1 MSLSERTRLLATSGD
16 ESEPTGPNST
26 ESPKNNTGSTNNSTR
41 LAIFIAYLGAFLA
54 SSDESVVIATYD
66 VVASEFHE
74 LAKGPWLVTGY
85 NLGYCIALPIYGTLA
100 DTWGRKLSMLIG
112 YSFFGL
118 GCLISSI
125 NSTMI
130 GLIAGRIVSGAGAAG
145 MAITISII
153 ITDLAAPRDVALLRS
168 YTNVVAMIGRGVG
181 APIGSIV
188 VNSLGWRWAFAGR
201 LPLIV
206 LCLILSRVYF
216 PNQHKETAE
225 PQSSHGGSI
234 KQLDYLGIATFATA
248 IMALLLAMT
257 VAGQDGGKMSHIY
270 LWTVIFALAATLFV
284 FNEILWARRPLVPLR
299 LATKGIGQYWL
310 VELGLFCGRTG
321 LVATITQYL
330 TQVKRVP
337 EATASMFLVF
347 CTMGLAVGSMASG
360 FAIQRTKRY
369 KKRSIYAAVISVIT
383 SILLFF
389 SWHFD
394 HPVAESLLV
403 IPMSTPIGIIISGEF
418 IGMSNRA
425 PPEILASSI
434 GAYYLSQQLG
444 SIMGAAMGPL
454 IVRAGFKYDIAG
466 RLNEQVKNE
475 IIRNVLRDA
484 KYVNTLPE
492 DIQRV
497 VRSSLGYGYQFV
509 PVLATVTVA
518 LCVPSLVLTRE
529 QSVE

>member
-1 MSLSERTRLLATSGD
+1 MSLSERTRLLASSGD

-26 ESPKNNTGSTNNSTR
+26 ESPKDNTGSTNNSTR

-54 SSDESVVIATYD
+54 SSDESVVIATYH
-66 VVASEFHE
+66 VIASEFHE

-112 YSFFGL
+112 YTIFGL

-130 GLIAGRIVSGAGAAG
+130 GLIAGRIVSGAGVAG

-206 LCLILSRVYF
+206 LCLILSRLYF

-270 LWTVIFALAATLFV
+270 L
-284 FNEILWARRPLVPLR
+284 RPLVPLR

-369 KKRSIYAAVISVIT
+369 KKRSIYAAVISVIS

-466 RLNEQVKNE
+466 RLNEQVETE

>member
-1 MSLSERTRLLATSGD
+1 MSSSERTGLIASSRNGSD
-16 ESEPTGPNST
+16 PTGLSST
-26 ESPKNNTGSTNNSTR
+26 NSPKDNSSGTNGSTR
-41 LAIFIAYLGAFLA
+41 LAILIAYLGAFLA

-66 VVASEFHE
+66 VIASEFHE

-100 DTWGRKLSMLIG
+100 DAWGRKLSMLVG
-112 YSFFGL
+112 YSFFGI

-125 NSTMI
+125 RAALT
-130 GLIAGRIVSGAGAAG
+130 GLIVGRIVSGVGAAG
-145 MAITISII
+145 MAITVSII

-206 LCLILSRVYF
+206 LCLVLSRVYF
-216 PNQHKETAE
+216 SDHHKETAE
-225 PQSSHGGSI
+225 PQTSHGCNI

-248 IMALLLAMT
+248 VVALLMAIT
-257 VAGQDGGKMSHIY
+257 IAGQEGGKMSHLY
-270 LWTVIFALAATLFV
+270 FWLVIFTLAAIFFTLH
-284 FNEILWARRPLVPLR
+284 EILWAKRPLVPLK
-299 LATKGIGQYWL
+299 LPTKLLI
-310 VELGLFCGRTG
+310 FSGRNG

-330 TQVKRVP
+330 TQVKRLP
-337 EATASMFLVF
+337 EATASMYLVLS
-347 CTMGLAVGSMASG
+347 TMGLAVG
-360 FAIQRTKRY
+360 TKRY
-369 KKRSIYAAVISVIT
+369 RTRSLYSAVISILS

-389 SWHFD
+389 AWHFD
-394 HPVAESLLV
+394 HPVVESLLV
-403 IPMSTPIGIIISGEF
+403 IPMSTPIGIITSGDF
-418 IGMSNRA
+418 IGMSSR
-425 PPEILASSI
+425 PSPEVLASSI

-444 SIMGAAMGPL
+444 LIVCAAMGPL
-454 IVRAGFKYDIAG
+454 VVRTGFKHDIAG
-466 RLNEQVKNE
+466 GAERV
-475 IIRNVLRDA
+475 IRNVLRDA
-484 KYVNTLPE
+484 KYVDTLPE

-518 LCVPSLVLTRE
+518 LCVSSLVLTRE

>member
-1 MSLSERTRLLATSGD
+1 MSSSERTGLIASSGN
-16 ESEPTGPNST
+16 ESDPTGLSST
-26 ESPKNNTGSTNNSTR
+26 NSPKDNSSGTNSSTR

-66 VVASEFHE
+66 VIASEFHE
-74 LAKGPWLVTGY
+74 LAKGH
-85 NLGYCIALPIYGTLA
+85 
-100 DTWGRKLSMLIG
+100 G
-112 YSFFGL
+112 YS
-118 GCLISSI
+118 ISAAM
-125 NSTMI
+125 T
-130 GLIAGRIVSGAGAAG
+130 GLIAGRIVSGVGAAC

-206 LCLILSRVYF
+206 LCLVVSQVYF
-216 PNQHKETAE
+216 PDHHKETAE
-225 PQSSHGGSI
+225 PQTSHGGNI

-248 IMALLLAMT
+248 VVALLMAIT
-257 VAGQDGGKMSHIY
+257 ITGQEGGKMSHLY
-270 LWTVIFALAATLFV
+270 FWLVIFTLAAIFFTLH
-284 FNEILWARRPLVPLR
+284 EILWPKRPLVPLK

-310 VELGLFCGRTG
+310 VELLIFSGRNG
-321 LVATITQYL
+321 RVATITQYL
-330 TQVKRVP
+330 AQVKRLP
-337 EATASMFLVF
+337 EATASMYLVL
-347 CTMGLAVGSMASG
+347 CTMGLAVGSMTSG

-369 KKRSIYAAVISVIT
+369 RTRSLYSAVISILS

-389 SWHFD
+389 AWHFR
-394 HPVAESLLV
+394 P
-403 IPMSTPIGIIISGEF
+403 SGRGVF
-418 IGMSNRA
+418 VGDSHDRA
-425 PPEILASSI
+425 PPEVLASSI

-444 SIMGAAMGPL
+444 LIVGAAMGPL
-454 IVRAGFKYDIAG
+454 VVRTGFKHDIAG
-466 RLNEQVKNE
+466 RLNESV
-475 IIRNVLRDA
+475 IRNVLRDA
-484 KYVNTLPE
+484 KYVDTLPE